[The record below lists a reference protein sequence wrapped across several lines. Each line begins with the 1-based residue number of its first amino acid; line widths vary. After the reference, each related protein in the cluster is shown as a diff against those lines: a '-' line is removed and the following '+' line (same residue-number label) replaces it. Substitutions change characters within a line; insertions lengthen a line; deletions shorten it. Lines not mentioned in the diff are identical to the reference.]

1 MTTGR
6 INQIA
11 TLGGELQ
18 SSLLQVALRVPGQRR
33 TAQEQNGTGTGQT
46 HTTPHA
52 VSKRLGLGRAARS
65 SQTTLHRPEF
75 IRSLLS

>member
-18 SSLLQVALRVPGQRR
+18 SSLLHAALRVPGQRR
-33 TAQEQNGTGTGQT
+33 TAQEQNGTGQP

-52 VSKRLGLGRAARS
+52 GSKRLGLGRAARS

-75 IRSLLS
+75 IHSLLS